1 MNRTFSLNVF
11 YNAGRM
17 EILKKGNVMK
27 STEQMIDDQ
36 VKRWEMMRAV
46 GERAQGA
53 KPVITFSREPGS
65 GGSIVAKELAEQ
77 LGLDFF
83 HREIIQKMSESASI
97 SNRLLEMLD
106 EKSLSILD
114 DWIST
119 LVNEKHLWPDQ
130 YLRHLLNV
138 IGAIGKHGGAVIVG
152 RGSCFILAPDVNFR
166 VRVVSPLETRVQ
178 NVAREFEVPLDEA
191 RRRVLKT
198 ESDRSAFVRKYFHK
212 DVADAVNYDLVLN
225 TGNVSIGAAV
235 DAVKCTLGRKYELN
249 EGINISLATSSGY

>member
-1 MNRTFSLNVF
+1 MKK
-11 YNAGRM
+11 
-17 EILKKGNVMK
+17 LKKGNVMK

-36 VKRWEMMRAV
+36 VKRWEIMRAA
-46 GERAQGA
+46 GERTERA

-83 HREIIQKMSESASI
+83 HREIIQKMAESASI
-97 SNRLLEMLD
+97 SKRLLEILD
-106 EKSLSILD
+106 ERGLTILD

-130 YLRHLLNV
+130 YLRHLLNI

-166 VRVVSPLETRVQ
+166 VRVIAPLETRVQ
-178 NVAREFEVPLDEA
+178 HVAREFEVPLDEA

-225 TGNVSIGAAV
+225 TGSMSIGAAV
-235 DAVKCTLGRKYELN
+235 DAVKGALGKKYELKEN
-249 EGINISLATSSGY
+249 ININFAASSGCR